1 MINEILRISESLCL
15 CVKKHNRVLWISSI
29 LACAVVCAAE
39 PAHVPM
45 EWKCVQTNAIAAW
58 KSANAAPDGIVAD
71 AASRSVRFLA
81 EATGLEDATTV
92 EFLAIGPLSD
102 RAYESL
108 FVTVPSP
115 AAIASA
121 LERVGVPRGVPPDI
135 AGARLWPCGEKL
147 TLSAKRL
154 KPDAPSPAPLALA
167 DLLNDTAAKDEGAIL
182 HSPFLYTGGQ
192 RDDAGAVVAATNI
205 PCAVFALYSHSP
217 SLLLLDGQFDQSSAY
232 GRFRSKIKC
241 APGDLFEMTLRWDGR
256 TTVLRRDVTFTVAN
270 MKEQFAA
277 LRSESEGRDL
287 FVCPSFGAGTTVE
300 EAASIAHALSMLDG
314 KALKISGAASGK
326 FFFRAFLPDSTW
338 RERSGRI
345 FQPFEVH
352 VAADGKKRFVF
363 VEEDWSGEGLDPVL
377 KPKETPFAEWK
388 ELPGLIAK
396 TGEAGGK
403 INVLFIF
410 APKTTPVSALE
421 PVVPALGSRITT
433 YYVFGEDVANPAEP
447 TTKRQGIE

>member
-1 MINEILRISESLCL
+1 MKERIEL
-15 CVKKHNRVLWISSI
+15 
-29 LACAVVCAAE
+29 LALLVCGVVCAAE

-45 EWKCVQTNAIAAW
+45 EWKSVQTNAIAAW
-58 KSANAAPDGIVAD
+58 KSANGAADGIVAD
-71 AASRSVRFLA
+71 TMSRSVRFLV
-81 EATGLEDATTV
+81 EATGLDKSETV
-92 EFLAIGPLSD
+92 EFFAIGPLSD

-182 HSPFLYTGGQ
+182 HAPFLYTGGQ
-192 RDDAGAVVAATNI
+192 RDASGAPVAATNI
-205 PCAVFALYSHSP
+205 PCSVFALYSHAPSP
-217 SLLLLDGQFDQSSAY
+217 LLLDGQFDQSSAY

-241 APGDLFEMTLRWDGR
+241 TAGDLFELTLRWDGR

-287 FVCPSFGAGTTVE
+287 FVCPSFGTGTTVE

-338 RERSGRI
+338 RERAGRI

-352 VAADGKKRFVF
+352 VAADGAKKFVF

-377 KPKETPFAEWK
+377 KPKETPFSEWK
-388 ELPGLIAK
+388 ELSGLIAK
-396 TGEAGGK
+396 TGEQGGK

-410 APKTTPVSALE
+410 APKGALVSELE
-421 PVVPALGSRITT
+421 PIVSVLGSRIAT
-433 YYVFGEDVANPAEP
+433 YYVFGNDN
-447 TTKRQGIE
+447 

>member
-1 MINEILRISESLCL
+1 MTNGIFKISESLSL
-15 CVKKHNRVLWISSI
+15 CVKKQNRVLWISCV
-29 LACAVVCAAE
+29 LACGVVCAAE

-58 KSANAAPDGIVAD
+58 KSANGATDGIVAD
-71 AASRSVRFLA
+71 VASRSVRFLA

-167 DLLNDTAAKDEGAIL
+167 DLLNDTAAKEDGAIL

-217 SLLLLDGQFDQSSAY
+217 SLLQLNGQFDQSTAY
-232 GRFRSKIKC
+232 GRFRPKKDWP
-241 APGDLFEMTLRWDGR
+241 AGTLFELTLKWDGR
-256 TTVLRRDVTFTVAN
+256 VSVLRRDVELTVPTL
-270 MKEQFAA
+270 KEKLTALQAEAA
-277 LRSESEGRDL
+277 AHDL
-287 FVCPSFGAGTTVE
+287 FVRLSFGAGVTVG
-300 EAASIAHALSMLDG
+300 EAAEIAQAMSLVDG
-314 KALKISGAASGK
+314 KGLKMDGPPPGQ
-326 FFFRAFLPDSTW
+326 FFFRAFLPDPAW
-338 RERSGRI
+338 RARPGRI
-345 FQPFEVH
+345 FQPVEVH
-352 VAADGKKRFVF
+352 VAVDGSKKFVF
-363 VEEDWSGEGLDPVL
+363 IEEDWSGEGLDPVL
-377 KPKETPFAEWK
+377 KPRETPFSDWT

-396 TGEAGGK
+396 TGELGVK

-410 APKTTPVSALE
+410 APRAVPVAVLA
-421 PVVPALGSRITT
+421 PAVAATAGRIGTF
-433 YYVFGEDVANPAEP
+433 YVFGD
-447 TTKRQGIE
+447 